1 MDKGS
6 YASSDETVN
15 IYGNNSMTTGM
26 VRDAYLLDPYYGSD
40 GAWMREE
47 IGTERSVL
55 PFECF
60 ILANPTTTA
69 KYRVLR
75 RDMADDTP
83 TGLDTLSMTEDSVSK
98 VMINNR
104 IYIIRGGKMYTIQGT
119 FVKEVE

>member
-1 MDKGS
+1 
-6 YASSDETVN
+6 
-15 IYGNNSMTTGM
+15 
-26 VRDAYLLDPYYGSD
+26 
-40 GAWMREE
+40 MRAEV
-47 IGTERSVL
+47 GTDRTVL

-60 ILANPTTTA
+60 IRANATTTA

-83 TGLDTLSMTEDSVSK
+83 TGLDTLSKTEDTVSK
-98 VMINNR
+98 VLINNR